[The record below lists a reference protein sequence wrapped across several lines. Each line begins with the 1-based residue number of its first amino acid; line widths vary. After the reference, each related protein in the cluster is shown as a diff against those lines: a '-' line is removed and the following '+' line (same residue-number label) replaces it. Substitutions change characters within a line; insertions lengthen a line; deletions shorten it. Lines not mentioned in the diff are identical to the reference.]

1 MLGLRPLEVNRLEV
15 LPPRTF
21 DTVLGLKRKPGRLVV
36 VLLDDE
42 EEELLLSLC
51 LEGLNLDLDRVVVSL
66 TGDWGCL
73 TCLVLV
79 S

>member
-1 MLGLRPLEVNRLEV
+1 MNRLEV
-15 LPPRTF
+15 LPPRVLE
-21 DTVLGLKRKPGRLVV
+21 TVLGLNRNPGRLVV
-36 VLLDDE
+36 VVLLDDDDE
-42 EEELLLSLC
+42 EVLLSLC